1 MAYKKAVAEKKR
13 EITVSD
19 VFINEYMPDAN
30 GNYVKVYLLGLSQ
43 CTLDKPMSHKEMADK
58 LSIIESDVIRAWNY
72 WAEKGVVLFDGE
84 NVEFADLSAKKR
96 APVIETKPAYTPEEI
111 FVCARANKELS
122 DMFSTIE
129 KILQKPLSSTD
140 LTVVF
145 SLYDYYR
152 MSLDVIPMLI
162 TYCVKN
168 NKKSMRQIEK
178 TAATWVDKGIST
190 VEDVERY
197 LKRAE
202 EYANAI
208 NKLKNAM
215 GVIDRNFSPAEIK
228 CINSWLYDYKMS
240 FEMIIYAY
248 DICISNTK
256 ELSVKYMNKVIKNW
270 YENGIFSV
278 KQAKQTVFSGSS
290 DLKTSRAVP
299 TKFTNFD
306 QRDFD
311 YDAFE
316 KSSMEGMGKK

>member
-1 MAYKKAVAEKKR
+1 MAYKKAITEKKR
-13 EITVSD
+13 ETAVSD

-43 CTLDKPMSHKEMADK
+43 CTLDKPMSHSEMADR
-58 LSIIESDVIRAWNY
+58 LSLPVAEVIRAWAY
-72 WAEKGVVLFDGE
+72 WADRGVVVFDGE
-84 NVEFADLSAKKR
+84 NVEFSELSSKKKM
-96 APVIETKPAYTPEEI
+96 PDFDTKPMYTAEEI
-111 FVCARANKELS
+111 FVCARANKELA

-152 MSLDVIPMLI
+152 MSLDVIPMLV

-178 TAATWVDKGIST
+178 TAMSWVDKGIST

-197 LKRAE
+197 LKRTE
-202 EYANAI
+202 EYLKVI
-208 NKLKNAM
+208 NKLKKAM
-215 GVIDRNFSPAEIK
+215 GVVDRNFTPAEIK
-228 CINSWLYDYKMS
+228 CINSWLYDYKMP

-248 DICISNTK
+248 DLCISNTGK
-256 ELSVKYMNKVIKNW
+256 LSVKYMNKVIENW
-270 YENGIFSV
+270 HQTGALTIKQV
-278 KQAKQTVFSGSS
+278 KQSPLTKNTGV
-290 DLKTSRAVP
+290 SRATP

-316 KSSMEGMGKK
+316 KSSTEGK